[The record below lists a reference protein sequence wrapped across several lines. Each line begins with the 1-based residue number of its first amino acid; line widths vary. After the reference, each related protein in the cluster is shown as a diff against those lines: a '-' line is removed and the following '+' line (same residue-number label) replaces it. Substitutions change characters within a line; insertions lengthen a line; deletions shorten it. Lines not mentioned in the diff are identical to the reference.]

1 MRLAVYLLI
10 ALAASFE
17 LPELQAAP
25 PARDAIRIVQLL
37 RSDNVLRRYPDALP
51 SLLRHMNE
59 ETTARFD
66 TDPLFI
72 QSLEDEQLLQNPILY
87 INCDEQPNLEFSD
100 GEKQA
105 LREYLE
111 RGGFLY
117 LDAGIKASFL
127 GSDLGHS
134 YAAWEERP
142 EVKELFSNVFPEKVF
157 VPLQRDHE
165 LFRSFY
171 KGLPDNKDLK
181 IQANQKKLPETVLSF
196 VEREKWPQGTYS
208 FVGLRVKERIA
219 VLASPICAMGWGK
232 DEFGAWIPPI
242 SFRIRE
248 SSEGFDEKLKLAS
261 FKGGTYEVKR
271 EDGLN
276 DILYS
281 QPGQRPLW
289 VQEPTGKW
297 RIFKYYSGEEISNF
311 AHAFYT
317 RIGANVLMFA
327 LTN

>member
-1 MRLAVYLLI
+1 MKTIFSVTCLASLFFQFVPLE
-10 ALAASFE
+10 AE
-17 LPELQAAP
+17 P

-37 RSDNVLRRYPDALP
+37 RNQGVLRRYPDALP

-72 QSLEDEQLLQNPILY
+72 QTLEDEQLPKHPILY
-87 INCDEQPNLEFSD
+87 LNCDEQPSLDYSD
-100 GEKQA
+100 AEKQA

-117 LDAGIKASFL
+117 LDAGVKASFL
-127 GSDLGHS
+127 GADLGHS

-142 EVKELFSNVFPEKVF
+142 EVKELFASIFPEEVF
-157 VPLQRDHE
+157 VPLPRDHE
-165 LFRSFY
+165 LFRCFY

-181 IQANQKKLPETVLSF
+181 IQASQKKLPETVLTF

-208 FVGLRVKERIA
+208 FIGLRVKGRLA

-232 DEFGAWIPPI
+232 DEFGTWIPPI

-248 SSEGFDEKLKLAS
+248 SAEGFDEKLKLAS
-261 FKGGTYEVKR
+261 FKGGTFEVKR
-271 EDGLN
+271 EDGLK

-281 QPGQRPLW
+281 ESGKRPLW
-289 VQEPTGKW
+289 VQEPTGRW

-317 RIGANVLMFA
+317 RLGVNVFMYA

>member
-1 MRLAVYLLI
+1 MKIVFLVTCLAGLFVWAVPMRAK
-10 ALAASFE
+10 
-17 LPELQAAP
+17 P

-37 RSDNVLRRYPDALP
+37 RAEGLLRRYPDALP

-59 ETTARFD
+59 ETNARFD
-66 TDPLFI
+66 PGPLFI
-72 QSLEDEQLLQNPILY
+72 ESLEDEQLPKHPILY
-87 INCDEQPNLEFSD
+87 LNCDEQASLEFSAA
-100 GEKQA
+100 EKQA

-117 LDAGIKASFL
+117 LDAGVKASFL
-127 GSDLGHS
+127 GADLGHS

-142 EVKELFSNVFPEKVF
+142 EVKELFAGIFPEKVF
-157 VPLQRDHE
+157 VPLPRDHE
-165 LFRSFY
+165 LFRCFY

-181 IQANQKKLPETVLSF
+181 IRASQKKLPDTVLTF

-208 FVGLRVKERIA
+208 FLGLRLKGRLA
-219 VLASPICAMGWGK
+219 VLASPICAMGWGR
-232 DEFGAWIPPI
+232 DEFGSWIPPI

-248 SSEGFDEKLKLAS
+248 SAEGFDEKLKLAS

-281 QPGQRPLW
+281 ESGQRPLW
-289 VQEPTGKW
+289 VQEPTGRW

-317 RIGANVLMFA
+317 RLGVNVFMYA